1 MNLPGIVDVVP
12 DAVEASDYGCLRG
25 EEGVSHPDCK
35 YRIFLAYCL
44 AGCDAVVAVTG
55 NVAVTVTDFVACPEL
70 ENAAEQGNGSYPHKQ
85 KQRQAAMDYSLD
97 CHSNGQ
103 CKGD

>member
-70 ENAAEQGNGSYPHKQ
+70 ENAAEQFNSNEELKKRYES
-85 KQRQAAMDYSLD
+85 AMQSDDATAYVY
-97 CHSNGQ
+97 
-103 CKGD
+103 